1 MRRLMMYDR
10 LGNSIGELAEN
21 DVFAAIQREEI
32 NGEHSLEITTTKVIE
47 KGTRIICQDAIGK
60 WREWAVSGID
70 AEHASGNR
78 AIGTYYCVWS
88 LQEDLMG
95 VTVSV
100 MPGVQSP
107 VNAGTALTSLLSTSA
122 RWVVGTVDN
131 TALGGASMYDRSA
144 WAALTTLVENWG
156 GEIDAAI
163 TTGRSGVTGRAV
175 DYYLKQGNQTAKRRF
190 DFGAD
195 LRGITRTV
203 ADEPLYCRISPRGAG
218 EQTDAGGYGRKITIE
233 SVNGG
238 KDYLVYTPMVEIARL
253 SDGHGGYE
261 YPTLIVENQSCKT
274 PEDLLEW
281 AQGALEKYCTPDI
294 TYDIDVL
301 QTGVAGVDFS
311 GVALGDAVQV
321 VDRKFNDL
329 RIEGRISSITTDLL
343 NEHDLSITIGSI
355 NDGIA
360 ARFANVNAALE
371 SVDNSLVT
379 MSTSTYITDLLS
391 RINAEINATGGY
403 TYITEGQGIRT
414 YDTAVSNP
422 LIGSEASSVVEIKG
436 GTIRIANSR
445 TSGGEWDWKTVFTSG
460 HITSNLI
467 TAANL
472 VTGSIGNPS
481 QGNYWDLDNNQ
492 LRLAPTTI
500 LDDTTVQ
507 NVLNAVDS
515 TIINVDV
522 QYAQNQSTSTAPS
535 SGWSTTAP
543 EWREG
548 YYIWQ
553 RTATTTPSGVTYS
566 NSVCIS
572 GKNGE
577 DGKSVTILGSYD
589 TLAELQAAHP
599 TGSVGDGY
607 IVGDDLY
614 VWNGSAWTNVGAIRG
629 PQGTPG
635 VNGIGI
641 SSTDISYGTS
651 SSASTQP
658 SNWSSTAP
666 TSITKGLW
674 LWTRT
679 VYTYTD
685 STTKTVYSK
694 SYVGTDG
701 TNGTNGTN
709 GTSVTV
715 SSIQYGISSSASAT
729 PSSWSN
735 TVPTSITKGSW
746 LWVKT
751 TYSDNSTATTKSYIG
766 TDGEDGTSVYVQSA
780 SKSQG
785 TTTVVIAGTDG
796 TTHTLVIDDGAD
808 GANGQPGAPGADG
821 TPSYVHIAW
830 ANSADGTSGFS
841 TTVSA
846 NKSYIGVYTDSN
858 QSDSTSPSSYS
869 WSLIKGADGVSSA
882 AVILYKRGTSAP
894 SKPNGNVT
902 YTFATGA
909 VSGSLNG
916 WTTSIPSG
924 DNPCWAIAASAS
936 SSGTTDTIAS
946 SEWSSQVKMLEN
958 GTDGI
963 DGLDGL
969 NQATINL
976 YRRSVTSP
984 ALPTSAVTYTFATGA
999 LSSVP
1004 SGWSRNIPTANGNPC
1019 WVTSAVAI
1027 SSEATDS
1034 IAASEWVTP
1043 TKMVEDG
1050 IDGIGISSI
1059 VEQYYLSTSITN
1071 QTGGEWSTEQPAWEE
1086 GKYIWT
1092 RSEITWDDG
1101 VITYTTPVLAKAI
1114 NGANEAANYELGNT
1128 NLVRNGN
1135 FGTGDTSY
1143 WTRYTTNTTWAVS
1156 SDSTFET
1163 YLSVTQNSGGM
1174 YNGVYPDQT
1183 TSFTHVANET
1193 YSLTFYAKASAAN
1206 TLTVCVGTST
1216 TNVNC
1221 YFKNVEIGTSWQ
1233 RFESTIT
1240 PNLAGVLRFFLVS
1253 AGTLDLA
1260 NVMLVKGEKP
1270 LDFMQDP
1277 RDLYGTM
1284 TTAAETA
1291 AMVRA
1296 YGAGVLVCRQ
1306 GNTIGALVNADGS
1319 FDVVKVTWANKVPT
1333 ASTVYASYAAATT
1346 RIGDPTATHVDFSI
1360 DGLAVFG
1367 KNPVNLQQIIE
1378 IGHIGYTGSTVP
1390 YFTFGSR
1397 ASESAVGKFSLSH
1410 GSGNTASGD
1419 NSFASGNGAKATG
1432 VDSVAFG
1439 AGISSGHKTV
1449 AFGSNTEAIGTYS
1462 IACGSNTIAR
1472 AQSSLAG
1479 GTSSET
1485 TGVYSIAFG
1494 KGVKSYCYYEA
1505 VFGAY
1510 NVVSPNSYTNIL
1522 VVGNGEDASHRS
1534 NALTLSGTGNLTIS
1548 GRLTE
1553 NSDRR
1558 LKEHI
1563 SYLGE
1568 DAAEFCRNLKP
1579 ALYIKDG
1586 ERKLGFYAQDINEAD
1601 IWNTSTVKAQH
1612 TDESKDYDPLT
1623 LEYSAIIAP
1632 ITAYAQSLE
1641 KRIEQLEKKL
1651 GVM

>member
-1 MRRLMMYDR
+1 MRRIMMYDR
-10 LGNSIGELAEN
+10 LGNPLGELAEN

-32 NGEHSLEITTTKVIE
+32 NGEHSLEITTTRVIE
-47 KGTRIICQDAIGK
+47 KGTRIISQDATGK

-78 AIGTYYCVWS
+78 PIGTYYCVWS
-88 LQEDLMG
+88 VQEDLMG

-107 VNAGTALTSLLSTSA
+107 VNAGTALTSLLSASD

-144 WAALTTLVENWG
+144 WNALTVLVENWG
-156 GEIDAAI
+156 GEIDTTI
-163 TTGRSGVTGRAV
+163 TTSSGGVTGRAV
-175 DYYLKQGNQTAKRRF
+175 DYYLHQGNQTAKRRF

-195 LRGITRTV
+195 LQGITRTL

-218 EQTDAGGYGRKITIE
+218 QQTDAGGYGRKITIE

-238 KDYLVYTPMVEIARL
+238 RDYLVYTPMVDVAKL

-261 YPTLIVENQSCKT
+261 YPTLIVENKDCKT
-274 PEDLLEW
+274 ADALLEW
-281 AQGALEKYCTPDI
+281 AQGVIGKYCTPKI
-294 TYDIDVL
+294 TYDIDVF
-301 QTGVAGVDFS
+301 QTGIVGVDFS
-311 GVALGDAVQV
+311 GVALGDAVQI
-321 VDRKFNDL
+321 VDRKFSDSGL
-329 RIEGRISSITTDLL
+329 RVEGRVRSITTDLL
-343 NEHDLSITIGSI
+343 NEHDLTITIGSA
-355 NDGIA
+355 NESLA
-360 ARFANVNAALE
+360 SRFETVNAALE

-379 MSTSTYITDLLS
+379 MTTSAYITDLLS

-414 YDTAVSNP
+414 YDTAVTDP
-422 LIGSEASSVVEIKG
+422 LVGSEASSVVEIKG

-507 NVLNAVDS
+507 DVLSAVDS
-515 TIINVDV
+515 TIISVDV

-553 RTATTTPSGVTYS
+553 RTATTTPSGTTLS
-566 NSVCIS
+566 NPTCIS

-577 DGKSVTILGSYD
+577 DGKSVTILGSYN

-599 TGSVGDGY
+599 TGSIGDGY

-614 VWNGSAWTNVGAIRG
+614 VWNGSAWTDVGAIRG
-629 PQGTPG
+629 PQGVPG

-679 VYTYTD
+679 IYTYTD

-729 PSSWSN
+729 PSSWSS

-751 TYSDNSTATTKSYIG
+751 TYSNNSTATTKSYVG
-766 TDGEDGTSVYVQSA
+766 TDGNDGTSVYVQSA
-780 SKSQG
+780 SKSNG

-808 GANGQPGAPGADG
+808 GENGQPGAPGIDG

-830 ANSADGTSGFS
+830 ANSADGTVGFS

-846 NKSYIGVYTDSN
+846 NKSYIGVYTDAN

-869 WSLIKGADGVSSA
+869 WSLIKGSDGVSSA
-882 AVILYKRGTSAP
+882 AVILYKRGATAP
-894 SKPNGNVT
+894 SKPDGTVT

-936 SSGTTDTIAS
+936 SSGATDTIAS

-958 GTDGI
+958 GTDG
-963 DGLDGL
+963 LDGL
-969 NQATINL
+969 NQATISL
-976 YRRSVTSP
+976 YRRSATSP

-999 LSSVP
+999 LSSTP
-1004 SGWSRNIPTANGNPC
+1004 SGWSRSVPTGDGNPC

-1050 IDGIGISSI
+1050 IDGVGISSI
-1059 VEQYYLSTSITN
+1059 VEQYYLSTSQIN
-1071 QTGGEWSTEQPAWEE
+1071 QTGGEWSTTQPAWEE

-1092 RSEITWDDG
+1092 RSEITWDDS
-1101 VITYTTPVLAKAI
+1101 VVTHTTPVLAKAI
-1114 NGANEAANYELGNT
+1114 NGANEAANYTIGIS
-1128 NLVRNGN
+1128 NLVRNGD

-1143 WTRYTTNTTWAVS
+1143 WYKAS
-1156 SDSTFET
+1156 SGTAWTVESDASFMT
-1163 YLSVTQNSGGM
+1163 YLHVTQNSAGYSYGF
-1174 YNGVYPDQT
+1174 YPNQT
-1183 TSFTHVANET
+1183 TSFQHSSGKT
-1193 YSLTFYAKASAAN
+1193 YSISFYAKTDADN
-1206 TLTVCVGTST
+1206 TLTVKVGTSSTASNIYFNAVAT
-1216 TNVNC
+1216 TT
-1221 YFKNVEIGTSWQ
+1221 EWQ
-1233 RFESTIT
+1233 RYEATIT
-1240 PNLAGVLRFFLVS
+1240 PTSSGVLRFYLNS
-1253 AGTLDLA
+1253 AGILDIA
-1260 NVMLVKGEKP
+1260 QVMLVYGERSM
-1270 LDFMQDP
+1270 DYVQDP
-1277 RDLYGTM
+1277 RDIH
-1284 TTAAETA
+1284 AAQDNA
-1291 AMVRA
+1291 AKAAAVIRT
-1296 YGAGVLVCRQ
+1296 YNDGVLVCRN
-1306 GNTIGALVNADGS
+1306 GNTVGALVNADGS
-1319 FDVVKVTWANKVPT
+1319 FDVVKVTWSGNTPT
-1333 ASTVYASYAAATT
+1333 ASTVYATYGTNT
-1346 RIGDPTATHVDFSI
+1346 VI
-1360 DGLAVFG
+1360 GLADATRLVIGSDSVSMFS
-1367 KNPVNLQQIIE
+1367 KNGTVVYQTLMLGGSKNELT
-1378 IGHIGYTGSTVP
+1378 IGSRSSGSTV
-1390 YFTFGSR
+1390 GSR
-1397 ASESAVGKFSLSH
+1397 SIAIGTNIVSSGDYSTAIGNTCNATGNTSFAINRGTASNQYAFAA
-1410 GSGNTASGD
+1410 GNGTTASGT
-1419 NSFASGNGAKATG
+1419 NS
-1432 VDSVAFG
+1432 
-1439 AGISSGHKTV
+1439 AG
-1449 AFGSNTEAIGTYS
+1449 
-1462 IACGSNTIAR
+1462 
-1472 AQSSLAG
+1472 
-1479 GTSSET
+1479 
-1485 TGVYSIAFG
+1485 
-1494 KGVKSYCYYEA
+1494 
-1505 VFGAY
+1505 
-1510 NVVSPNSYTNIL
+1510 
-1522 VVGNGEDASHRS
+1522 
-1534 NALTLSGTGNLTIS
+1534 
-1548 GRLTE
+1548 
-1553 NSDRR
+1553 
-1558 LKEHI
+1558 
-1563 SYLGE
+1563 
-1568 DAAEFCRNLKP
+1568 
-1579 ALYIKDG
+1579 
-1586 ERKLGFYAQDINEAD
+1586 
-1601 IWNTSTVKAQH
+1601 
-1612 TDESKDYDPLT
+1612 
-1623 LEYSAIIAP
+1623 
-1632 ITAYAQSLE
+1632 
-1641 KRIEQLEKKL
+1641 
-1651 GVM
+1651 

>member
-1 MRRLMMYDR
+1 MRRIMMYDR
-10 LGNSIGELAEN
+10 LGNPLGELAEN

-32 NGEHSLEITTTKVIE
+32 NGEHSLEITTTRVIE
-47 KGTRIICQDAIGK
+47 KGTRIISQDATGK

-78 AIGTYYCVWS
+78 PIGTYYCVWS
-88 LQEDLMG
+88 VQEDLMG

-144 WAALTTLVENWG
+144 WNALTVLVENWG
-156 GEIDAAI
+156 GEIDTTI
-163 TTGRSGVTGRAV
+163 TTSSSGVTGRAV
-175 DYYLKQGNQTAKRRF
+175 DYYLQQGNQTAKRRF

-195 LRGITRTV
+195 LQGITRTL

-218 EQTDAGGYGRKITIE
+218 QQTDAGGYGRKITIE

-238 KDYLVYTPMVEIARL
+238 RDYLVYTPMVDVAKL

-261 YPTLIVENQSCKT
+261 YPTLIVENKDCKT
-274 PEDLLEW
+274 PDALLEW
-281 AQGALEKYCTPDI
+281 AQGVIGKYCTPKI
-294 TYDIDVL
+294 TYDIDVF
-301 QTGVAGVDFS
+301 QTGIVGVDFS
-311 GVALGDAVQV
+311 GVALGDAVQI
-321 VDRKFNDL
+321 VDRKFSDSGL
-329 RIEGRISSITTDLL
+329 RVEGRVRSITTDLL
-343 NEHDLSITIGSI
+343 NEHDLTITIGSA
-355 NDGIA
+355 NESLA
-360 ARFANVNAALE
+360 SRFETVNAALE

-379 MSTSTYITDLLS
+379 MTTSAYITDLLS

-414 YDTAVSNP
+414 YDTAVTDP
-422 LIGSEASSVVEIKG
+422 LVGSEASSVVEIKG

-507 NVLNAVDS
+507 DVLLVVDS
-515 TIINVDV
+515 TIISVDV

-553 RTATTTPSGVTYS
+553 RTATTTPGGTAYS
-566 NSVCIS
+566 QPTCIS
-572 GKNGE
+572 GRDGE
-577 DGKSVTILGSYD
+577 DGRSVTILGSYN

-599 TGSVGDGY
+599 TGSIGDGY

-629 PQGTPG
+629 PQGIPG

-658 SNWSSTAP
+658 SSWSSTAP

-679 VYTYTD
+679 IYTYTD

-729 PSSWSN
+729 PSSWSS

-751 TYSDNSTATTKSYIG
+751 TYSDNSTATAKSYVG
-766 TDGEDGTSVYVQSA
+766 TDGNDGTSVYVQSA
-780 SKSQG
+780 SKSDG

-796 TTHTLVIDDGAD
+796 TAYTLVIDDGAD
-808 GANGQPGAPGADG
+808 GENGQPGAPGIDG

-830 ANSADGTSGFS
+830 ADSADGTVGFS

-846 NKSYIGVYTDSN
+846 NKSYIGVYTDAN

-869 WSLIKGADGVSSA
+869 WSLIKGSDGVSSA
-882 AVILYKRGTSAP
+882 AVILYKRGATAP
-894 SKPNGNVT
+894 SKPDGTVT

-909 VSGSLNG
+909 VSGYLNG
-916 WTTSIPSG
+916 WTTAIPSG

-936 SSGTTDTIAS
+936 SSGATDTIAS

-969 NQATINL
+969 NQATISL
-976 YRRSVTSP
+976 YRRSATSP

-999 LSSVP
+999 LSSTP
-1004 SGWSRNIPTANGNPC
+1004 SGWSRNVPTANGNPC

-1050 IDGIGISSI
+1050 VDGVGISSI
-1059 VEQYYLSTSITN
+1059 VEQYYLSTSSTN
-1071 QTGGEWSTEQPAWEE
+1071 QTGGEWSTDQPAWEE

-1092 RSEITWDDG
+1092 RSEITWDDS
-1101 VITYTTPVLAKAI
+1101 VVTHTTPVLAKAI
-1114 NGANEAANYELGNT
+1114 NGANEAANYTIGNA
-1128 NLVRNGN
+1128 NLVRNGD
-1135 FGTGDTSY
+1135 FGTGDFTY
-1143 WTRYTTNTTWAVS
+1143 WTKGNSTSTAAVVSDSKFSTCLEYTQATAGYSYGLYPASTTN
-1156 SDSTFET
+1156 
-1163 YLSVTQNSGGM
+1163 
-1174 YNGVYPDQT
+1174 
-1183 TSFTHVANET
+1183 FTHVAGQT
-1193 YSLTFYAKASAAN
+1193 YSLSFYAKADAAN
-1206 TLTVCVGTST
+1206 TITVRVGTST
-1216 TNVNC
+1216 AAVNQ
-1221 YFKNVEIGTSWQ
+1221 YLSNAELTTEWKLFQ
-1233 RFESTIT
+1233 ATIT
-1240 PNLAGVLRFFLVS
+1240 TTTNGVLRFFLNT
-1253 AGTLDLA
+1253 AGTLYLA
-1260 NVMLVKGEKP
+1260 NVMLVNGDRP
-1270 LDFMQDP
+1270 MDYTRDP
-1277 RDLYGTM
+1277 RDVGGAISQ
-1284 TTAAETA
+1284 AAETA
-1291 AMVRA
+1291 TVIRP
-1296 YGAGVLVCRQ
+1296 YSDGVLVCKH
-1306 GNTIGALVNADGS
+1306 GNSVGALVNSAGS
-1319 FDVVKVTWANKVPT
+1319 FDVVKVRWSGTTPT
-1333 ASTVYASYAAATT
+1333 ASTVYASYADTLTT
-1346 RIGDPTATHVDFSI
+1346 IGEPSGAKIQVSTSDVTMYAKVGTSQMQSLKFGGDPCEFT
-1360 DGLAVFG
+1360 
-1367 KNPVNLQQIIE
+1367 
-1378 IGHIGYTGSTVP
+1378 IGSRVSGSTIGQ
-1390 YFTFGSR
+1390 YSLTAGRSHTASASGS
-1397 ASESAVGKFSLSH
+1397 AAIGNN
-1410 GSGNTASGD
+1410 NTASAQNAIALNGATTASGASSLACGD
-1419 NSFASGNGAKATG
+1419 HTTASATCASAFGQNTVASGNYSSCFGYYTKATG
-1432 VDSVAFG
+1432 ANQLVIGKWNVA
-1439 AGISSGHKTV
+1439 
-1449 AFGSNTEAIGTYS
+1449 NT
-1462 IACGSNTIAR
+1462 
-1472 AQSSLAG
+1472 
-1479 GTSSET
+1479 
-1485 TGVYSIAFG
+1485 
-1494 KGVKSYCYYEA
+1494 SYA
-1505 VFGAY
+1505 M
-1510 NVVSPNSYTNIL
+1510 I
-1522 VVGNGEDASHRS
+1522 VGNGTGDSTRADIFR
-1534 NALTLSGTGNLTIS
+1534 LSTNGNLWIGGT
-1548 GRLTE
+1548 LTQA
-1553 NSDRR
+1553 SDRR
-1558 LKEHI
+1558 LKNHI
-1563 SYLGE
+1563 AYLDE
-1568 DAAEFCRNLKP
+1568 DASEFVRNLKP
-1579 ALYIKDG
+1579 ALFEKDG
-1586 ERKLGFYAQDINEAD
+1586 ERHLGFYAQDVEEAD
-1601 IWNTSTVKAQH
+1601 WWESATVSSSH
-1612 TDESKDYDPLT
+1612 TDESLDFDPLT
-1623 LEYSAIIAP
+1623 LDYTALIAP
-1632 ITAYAQSLE
+1632 LTAYAQSLE
-1641 KRIEQLEKKL
+1641 KRIEDLEKL
-1651 GVM
+1651 VEGVEDGNW